1 MEAAHSSQTSV
12 HLYETAW
19 YRVLEDHYL
28 LSRILFCVVL
38 NSLAQRVGFNQKQI
52 LILFFTHWNIFRSLD
67 ICGTHFQHWWC
78 WFYHVIRTIEY
89 DVLQDAWY
97 YDELDMQEME
107 GFDDP
112 DPDSDYDY
120 EESYSKRKG
129 KKRTSKVARNTDS
142 PAAKKPKVM

>member
-1 MEAAHSSQTSV
+1 MT
-12 HLYETAW
+12 
-19 YRVLEDHYL
+19 VL
-28 LSRILFCVVL
+28 F
-38 NSLAQRVGFNQKQI
+38 
-52 LILFFTHWNIFRSLD
+52 
-67 ICGTHFQHWWC
+67 
-78 WFYHVIRTIEY
+78 
-89 DVLQDAWY
+89 LQDAWY

-129 KKRTSKVARNTDS
+129 KKRASKVTRNTDS

>member
-1 MEAAHSSQTSV
+1 M
-12 HLYETAW
+12 L
-19 YRVLEDHYL
+19 VL
-28 LSRILFCVVL
+28 I
-38 NSLAQRVGFNQKQI
+38 
-52 LILFFTHWNIFRSLD
+52 
-67 ICGTHFQHWWC
+67 
-78 WFYHVIRTIEY
+78 
-89 DVLQDAWY
+89 LQDAWY

-142 PAAKKPKVM
+142 PAAKKPKVNCFFCWMFSLMCPSYMQHCSTLSFKS

>member
-1 MEAAHSSQTSV
+1 MT
-12 HLYETAW
+12 
-19 YRVLEDHYL
+19 VL
-28 LSRILFCVVL
+28 F
-38 NSLAQRVGFNQKQI
+38 
-52 LILFFTHWNIFRSLD
+52 
-67 ICGTHFQHWWC
+67 
-78 WFYHVIRTIEY
+78 
-89 DVLQDAWY
+89 LQDAWY

-142 PAAKKPKVM
+142 PAAKKPKVMLKVFKQENFEVLTLHL

>member
-1 MEAAHSSQTSV
+1 MV
-12 HLYETAW
+12 F
-19 YRVLEDHYL
+19 
-28 LSRILFCVVL
+28 I
-38 NSLAQRVGFNQKQI
+38 
-52 LILFFTHWNIFRSLD
+52 
-67 ICGTHFQHWWC
+67 
-78 WFYHVIRTIEY
+78 
-89 DVLQDAWY
+89 LQDAWY

-142 PAAKKPKVM
+142 PAAKKPKVNRYFCNVFTDLPSYMQHCFTLFLKP

>member
-1 MEAAHSSQTSV
+1 MEH
-12 HLYETAW
+12 
-19 YRVLEDHYL
+19 
-28 LSRILFCVVL
+28 VL
-38 NSLAQRVGFNQKQI
+38 NISDVGFITSYWKQI
-52 LILFFTHWNIFRSLD
+52 FILLF
-67 ICGTHFQHWWC
+67 
-78 WFYHVIRTIEY
+78 
-89 DVLQDAWY
+89 LQDAWY

-129 KKRTSKVARNTDS
+129 KKRASKVARNTDS